1 VALSIWNSIPS
12 TVTLHSKILENG
24 PKITKFRETYRGLAL
39 IRQNQWYKERTCDG
53 KTYHYLHTVHVI
65 DNMLL
70 VQETQ
75 NEEEIRAK
83 VGRFEDLDK
92 IVEFAVTRSSS
103 SISTI

>member
-1 VALSIWNSIPS
+1 
-12 TVTLHSKILENG
+12 
-24 PKITKFRETYRGLAL
+24 
-39 IRQNQWYKERTCDG
+39 
-53 KTYHYLHTVHVI
+53 
-65 DNMLL
+65 MLL